1 MRDPHSA
8 LGWRIFLFVRSCVR
22 RADKHR
28 DSFGAMPVSKRVL
41 FDSKAYQNAEDA
53 EVTPMTGLLGCM
65 SQIAFLS
72 EYAAEVS

>member
-1 MRDPHSA
+1 
-8 LGWRIFLFVRSCVR
+8 
-22 RADKHR
+22 
-28 DSFGAMPVSKRVL
+28 MPVSKRVL